1 MLKNGHHTDREVY
14 AMPRETKAD
23 PSTIGLGSADV
34 EGQGTTTKETG
45 KMKMDSSRRKN
56 RKKSGIL

>member
-1 MLKNGHHTDREVY
+1 MN
-14 AMPRETKAD
+14 MPRETKAD
-23 PSTIGLGSADV
+23 PTTIGLGSADV

-45 KMKMDSSRRKN
+45 KFKKDSSRGKK

>member
-1 MLKNGHHTDREVY
+1 
-14 AMPRETKAD
+14 MPRETKAD
-23 PSTIGLGSADV
+23 PTTIGLGSADV

-45 KMKMDSSRRKN
+45 KFKKDSSRGKK

>member
-1 MLKNGHHTDREVY
+1 
-14 AMPRETKAD
+14 MPRETKAD
-23 PSTIGLGSADV
+23 PTTIGLESADV

-45 KMKMDSSRRKN
+45 KVKMDSARRKH